1 MPDRVRGFFDP
12 LLGRCPMKTADV
24 ASTAPGNI
32 WTSDEFVVLVRNTV
46 ANLLDV
52 DWDDLLEADEAEVRD
67 AVMQVCREINC
78 QVTPAGNA

>member
-1 MPDRVRGFFDP
+1 
-12 LLGRCPMKTADV
+12 MKIANV

-32 WTSDEFVVLVRNTV
+32 WTSDEFMVLVRDTV

-52 DWDDLLEADEAEVRD
+52 DWDDLLTADEAEVKD
-67 AVMQVCREINC
+67 AVMQVCSEINC

>member
-1 MPDRVRGFFDP
+1 
-12 LLGRCPMKTADV
+12 MKIANV

-32 WTSDEFVVLVRNTV
+32 WTSDEFMVLVRNTV

-52 DWDDLLEADEAEVRD
+52 DWDDLLTADEAEVKD
-67 AVMQVCREINC
+67 AVMQVCSEINC

>member
-1 MPDRVRGFFDP
+1 
-12 LLGRCPMKTADV
+12 MKMANV

-32 WTSDEFVVLVRNTV
+32 WTKDEFLTLVRDTV

-52 DWDDLLEADEAEVRD
+52 DRADLLKEGEAKIYNV
-67 AVMQVCREINC
+67 VKQVCCAINS